1 MGVAC
6 LLGCKEELCMAI
18 RWELSVKFLEQ
29 GNIFFFYKPK
39 KGVEEVKEFEDVGRF
54 YFVLDPYGEKQIRFV
69 VMGQKK
75 MPSVTDGHER
85 AWGFIEKVGGRGFM
99 VSSKQKVVSV
109 SGNARP
115 VGEGL
120 YAILHHIDHTHLVY
134 VLELPRKLGE
144 VQKAF
149 NIERQANYIFII
161 KHPNTPL
168 PPGALLPSSK
178 GEPKNENFIKEFG
191 TRKYI
196 PVNPP
201 SLLDYEGAMVFMI
214 GVNDELAKLGM
225 QVNKDIET
233 EGSADI
239 FQELKM
245 SKKRHPI
252 EPLMKGT
259 WK

>member
-1 MGVAC
+1 
-6 LLGCKEELCMAI
+6 MAI

-149 NIERQANYIFII
+149 NIE
-161 KHPNTPL
+161 
-168 PPGALLPSSK
+168 LPSSK

-214 GVNDELAKLGM
+214 GVNDELAKLGI